1 MNLKIQ
7 PIGVIK
13 KSSYGLS
20 DILIYSDFE
29 QVLGSIMGKFEK
41 GTNLLIVHKNHMSL
55 DGHQVQVSDAE
66 LITRKG
72 NLLTVRGIEADDDSL
87 IDVRLK
93 K

>member
-1 MNLKIQ
+1 
-7 PIGVIK
+7 VIK
-13 KSSYGLS
+13 KSSSGLS

-29 QVLGSIMGKFEK
+29 RVISSIMEEFEK
-41 GTNLLIVHKNHMSL
+41 GTNLLIVHKNQMSL

>member
-13 KSSYGLS
+13 KSSSGLS
-20 DILIYSDFE
+20 
-29 QVLGSIMGKFEK
+29 
-41 GTNLLIVHKNHMSL
+41 
-55 DGHQVQVSDAE
+55 E

>member
-13 KSSYGLS
+13 KSSSGLS

-29 QVLGSIMGKFEK
+29 RVIGSIMEDFEK

>member
-1 MNLKIQ
+1 M
-7 PIGVIK
+7 
-13 KSSYGLS
+13 
-20 DILIYSDFE
+20 E
-29 QVLGSIMGKFEK
+29 KFEK
-41 GTNLLIVHKNHMSL
+41 GTNLLIIHKNPMSL

-72 NLLTVRGIEADDDSL
+72 NLLTVSGIEADDDSL

>member
-1 MNLKIQ
+1 MHLKIK

-13 KSSYGLS
+13 KSNSGVS

-29 QVLGSIMGKFEK
+29 RVIGSIMEKFEK

-55 DGHQVQVSDAE
+55 DGHQVQISDAE

-72 NLLTVRGIEADDDSL
+72 NLLTVKGIEADDDPL
-87 IDVRLK
+87 IDVRVK

>member
-13 KSSYGLS
+13 KSSSGLS

-29 QVLGSIMGKFEK
+29 QVLGSIMGDFEK
-41 GTNLLIVHKNHMSL
+41 GTNLLIVHKNHISL

-72 NLLTVRGIEADDDSL
+72 NLLTVSGIEADDDSL